1 MAKQLKASAER
12 TKTPRAS
19 KIRPVPI
26 AEMRVPP
33 ALVTQRPFIPAH
45 ADYLSANLELE
56 KLGFP
61 VINHRDGIYWIL
73 DGQHRVHALREN
85 GFGEETLDCEV
96 YEGLTDAEMANVF
109 LGRDARKS
117 VNPYAKFHIAVTANY
132 DVECSV
138 LRTVESNGLKIG
150 KTREQGNIGC
160 VSALR
165 SVHEKHGAVVLGQ
178 SLRAIRDA
186 FGSDAA
192 AFDAQV
198 IKGIAL
204 VFNRYNGKTNEKVM
218 VDQLSRVQLGA
229 RGLLRRAEA
238 LRVRTGNDKPTCVA
252 ATVVDVYNKGAQTK
266 GKLPSWWK
274 DASE

>member
-1 MAKQLKASAER
+1 MAKQPKSAPER

-33 ALVTQRPFIPAH
+33 ALVTQRPFIQSH
-45 ADYLSANLELE
+45 GDFLSANLELE
-56 KLGFP
+56 KVGYP
-61 VINHRDGIYWIL
+61 VINWRDHIYWIL
-73 DGQHRVHALREN
+73 DGQHRIYALREN
-85 GFGEETLDCEV
+85 GFGEEMLDCEV
-96 YEGLTDAEMANVF
+96 YENLSDAEMANVF
-109 LGRDARKS
+109 LGRDKRKA

-138 LRTVESNGLKIG
+138 LRTVESNGLKVG
-150 KTREQGNIGC
+150 KTKEPGNIGC
-160 VSALR
+160 VSTLT

-178 SLRAIRDA
+178 SLRTIRDA

-192 AFDAQV
+192 AFDGQV

-218 VDQLSRVQLGA
+218 VDQLARVQLGA

-238 LRVRTGNDKPTCVA
+238 LRVRTGNDKATCVA
-252 ATVVDVYNKGAQTK
+252 ATVVDVYNKGTQAK

-274 DASE
+274 EAE